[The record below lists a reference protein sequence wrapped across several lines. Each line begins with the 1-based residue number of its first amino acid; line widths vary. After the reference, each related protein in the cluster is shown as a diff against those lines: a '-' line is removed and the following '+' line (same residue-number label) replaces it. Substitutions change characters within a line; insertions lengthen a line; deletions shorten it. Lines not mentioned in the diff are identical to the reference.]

1 MTNIW
6 ALLLSTDSLIAGVAL
21 GPLVSARDRWL
32 LAALFGLFDGLGTLL
47 GVTAVPPSA
56 QVAAD
61 LIPLA
66 IAAYGIYLIGV
77 SMWARGK
84 VGKPLIYLTPVL
96 LAVDNLFSGG
106 PDGQAALTVSDLVAA
121 TVISA
126 ALALADGQ
134 AALTVSDLVA
144 ATVIS
149 AALAL
154 AGLWFGSFL
163 ASATG
168 LRPER
173 LAGAG
178 LLVAAAAVLIT

>member
-126 ALALADGQ
+126 ALALA
-134 AALTVSDLVA
+134 
-144 ATVIS
+144 
-149 AALAL
+149 
-154 AGLWFGSFL
+154 GLWIGSFL

>member
-126 ALALADGQ
+126 ALALA
-134 AALTVSDLVA
+134 
-144 ATVIS
+144 
-149 AALAL
+149 
-154 AGLWFGSFL
+154 GLWFGSFL